1 MLRELP
7 QFQGISH
14 AQKLSTEEER
24 GLMRLY
30 QEAPGRRGTERAVTT
45 RKDEWWT
52 VSSARLQDSEALS

>member
-24 GLMRLY
+24 GLMQLY
-30 QEAPGRRGTERAVTT
+30 QEAPGRRGTERAGDYPQGRV
-45 RKDEWWT
+45 
-52 VSSARLQDSEALS
+52 VNCV